1 MTDRLSNRAAR
12 RLFLDLHGL
21 SEPVHRKLSTTD
33 LADRIERIGFVQVDS
48 VNTVERAHHMILHAR
63 NRTYRPKQLA
73 QLLERDRTLFEN
85 WTHDASIIPTKFYP
99 YWGPRFRRTA
109 VHLRE
114 RWQKFRRP
122 GFEKE
127 ADGVLER
134 IAVSGP
140 VMARELGGEAP
151 KQAGGWWD
159 WHPSKTALE
168 YLWRTGTLAIC
179 RREGF
184 QKVYDLAERVIP
196 EAHRSP
202 QPEAAAAVDWACRS
216 ALERLGFA
224 TPGEIAGYWD
234 SVSNAEATA
243 WCRASLGKGLRQIEV
258 DGVDAAKPRP
268 VFAFDD
274 VIERVTDSPEP
285 LPVLRILSPFDPMI
299 RDRNRAR
306 RLFGFDYRIEIFVP
320 AEKRQYGYY
329 VFPIL
334 EGDRFV
340 GRIDM
345 KHRRQE
351 DGSLHVTAL
360 WPEPGVRFGK
370 ARLRA
375 LEAAL
380 EGMRRFSGAASVT
393 FADGYLRDSR

>member
-1 MTDRLSNRAAR
+1 MTDRLSNGAAR

-21 SEPVHRKLSTTD
+21 SEPVHRALTD
-33 LADRIERIGFVQVDS
+33 TELAERIERIGFVQVDS
-48 VNTVERAHHMILHAR
+48 VNTVERAHHMILQAR
-63 NRTYRPKQLA
+63 SRTYRPKQLSR
-73 QLLERDRTLFEN
+73 LLEKDRVLFEN
-85 WTHDASIIPTKFYP
+85 WTHDASIIPIKFYP
-99 YWGPRFRRTA
+99 YWDQHFRRTA

-127 ADGVLER
+127 TDAVLER
-134 IAVSGP
+134 IASSGP
-140 VMARELGGEAP
+140 VMARDLGGDAP
-151 KQAGGWWD
+151 KRAGGWWD

-168 YLWRTGTLAIC
+168 FLWRTGTLAIC

-196 EAHRSP
+196 DQYRSA
-202 QPEAAAAVDWACRS
+202 QTNETETIDWACRA
-216 ALERLGFA
+216 ALKRLGFA
-224 TPGEIAGYWD
+224 SAGEVANYWEI
-234 SVSNAEATA
+234 VSNAEATQ
-243 WCRASLGKGLRQIEV
+243 WCRDTLGKGLRQITV
-258 DGVDAAKPRP
+258 DGAGTDKPR
-268 VFAFDD
+268 VVYALED
-274 VIERVTDSPEP
+274 VMDRAAAAPDP
-285 LPVLRILSPFDPMI
+285 LPILRILSPFDPMI
-299 RDRNRAR
+299 RDRARAK

-320 AEKRQYGYY
+320 AAKRQYGYY

-351 DGSLHVTAL
+351 DDNLHVTGL

-370 ARLRA
+370 GRMKQ

-380 EGMRRFSGAASVT
+380 DRMRRYCGASTVS
-393 FADGYLRDSR
+393 FATGYLRY